1 MGNLPIVIIPAI
13 CNEKGGP
20 FGARDVCHSNA
31 LSYASF
37 SMAVRH
43 HHPIRIYS
51 LKSNIFNDLTVIID

>member
-13 CNEKGGP
+13 CDEKGGP
-20 FGARDVCHSNA
+20 FGARDVCRSNA

-43 HHPIRIYS
+43 HLPIH
-51 LKSNIFNDLTVIID
+51 IFILWYTKH